1 MSADLPA
8 APLPPRLELPAALAE
23 RARRLASGELT
34 PAPPRAAATVVLL
47 RDGAD
52 GVEAFLQR
60 RVRTMAFAPGVHVF
74 PGGSVDPRDLSLP
87 DGAWAG
93 PPPAGWAD
101 LLSAD
106 EPLTRALVCAA
117 VRETFE
123 ETGVLLAGPS
133 ADTVV
138 ADVRDPQWE
147 ADRQAL
153 VDRSLA
159 FADFLQARQLVL
171 RADLL
176 RPWAHWI
183 TPIIEERRYDTRF
196 FLAELPRGQLTQQVG
211 TESERG
217 FWVRPG
223 EAVDRHNQGEFA
235 MLPPTIFTLRELSA
249 YDRTAAAMDAGTA
262 RDIQP
267 RLPQVVV
274 DADTAALLLPH
285 EET

>member
-1 MSADLPA
+1 
-8 APLPPRLELPAALAE
+8 
-23 RARRLASGELT
+23 
-34 PAPPRAAATVVLL
+34 
-47 RDGAD
+47 
-52 GVEAFLQR
+52 
-60 RVRTMAFAPGVHVF
+60 
-74 PGGSVDPRDLSLP
+74 LP